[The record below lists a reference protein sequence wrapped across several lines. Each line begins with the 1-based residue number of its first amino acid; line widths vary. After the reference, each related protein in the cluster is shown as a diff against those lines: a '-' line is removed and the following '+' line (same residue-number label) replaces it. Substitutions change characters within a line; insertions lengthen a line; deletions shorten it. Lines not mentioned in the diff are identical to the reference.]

1 MERADPYR
9 APTPDDVATI
19 SRQVDKEKVD
29 ATTSNEQAEKIA
41 RKAYRAFVLGSDG
54 SMNEEQF
61 VENFRREVES
71 RRISGAKSASPRAKA
86 PQAGKGDFGDFVKLA
101 NGTLKPEDVE
111 FEPGNLMQD
120 VVLKE
125 ARKFMSKDQ
134 EPGVA
139 AKIIRMKK
147 DAPNLSDDEAS
158 AISTWISNE
167 QYGGKTKY
175 ATMNRALWDPDR
187 LTAESAV
194 IKAQVD
200 VVNRLAVVGLHKLPS
215 ITVADVQAKAAAKN
229 ADFDPNAP
237 LQKHF
242 EKMPPGFAD
251 KYRKALAGDGL
262 IREETFFGTT
272 HLAKLDWVETGS
284 NVTVQIKPKWD
295 GTGQG
300 KYIDHFKN
308 GASEGEIMFP
318 PQSAFKVNAV
328 RTIKKADL
336 PIPPDPG
343 PAPLGKGTPQQQKA
357 MQAFNKLKEAQ
368 EEAWDTGSNKSL
380 QTLLGKKEFTELQAQ
395 FPDLKPTTKIQN
407 WMGPDSSPGYAQLQK
422 KMAPPQKIY
431 DAWEQKSKEYG
442 RWMMAPSERTIIE
455 MEEV

>member
-1 MERADPYR
+1 
-9 APTPDDVATI
+9 
-19 SRQVDKEKVD
+19 
-29 ATTSNEQAEKIA
+29 
-41 RKAYRAFVLGSDG
+41 
-54 SMNEEQF
+54 
-61 VENFRREVES
+61 
-71 RRISGAKSASPRAKA
+71 
-86 PQAGKGDFGDFVKLA
+86 
-101 NGTLKPEDVE
+101 
-111 FEPGNLMQD
+111 
-120 VVLKE
+120 
-125 ARKFMSKDQ
+125 MSKGQ
-134 EPGVA
+134 EPGVE

-147 DAPNLSDDEAS
+147 DAPSLKDEEAE
-158 AISTWISNE
+158 AIATWISNE
-167 QYGGKTKY
+167 TVGANTKY

-187 LTAESAV
+187 LAAESAV
-194 IKAQVD
+194 IKAQAD
-200 VVNRLAVVGLHKLPS
+200 VVNRLAVAGLHKLPS
-215 ITVADVQAKAAAKN
+215 VTAADVQAKAAAKN

-272 HLAKLDWVETGS
+272 HLPKLDWVETGS

-343 PAPLGKGTPQQQKA
+343 SPPLGKGTPQQQKTF
-357 MQAFNKLKEAQ
+357 MAFNKLLNEQ
-368 EEAWDTGSNKSL
+368 EFAWASGTNKSL
-380 QTLLGKKEFTELQAQ
+380 QTILGKKDFAELQAQ

-407 WMGPDSSPGYAQLQK
+407 WMGPDSSPGFAQLKK
-422 KMAPPQKIY
+422 KMSPPKAVY
-431 DAWEQKSKEYG
+431 DAWEKKKNAFEE
-442 RWMMAPSERTIIE
+442 WMMAPAERTIIE